1 MQAKFSEEESPMD
14 FIGTR
19 GGEAVSSLEAARF
32 CLCRAGG
39 VYAPIEMPRRFKD
52 GDMATLA
59 WLPHGRRVAHIFSM
73 FCKEIE
79 FQELVEHAEAVYT
92 KERYGVHS
100 TPIRKEGGVCTLE
113 LWNGPTGS
121 PEDLSLGILP
131 ALLRA
136 ADGAG
141 GEAPVDRVAL
151 CTDVETALAAAEA
164 FREDKNTR
172 IAALYAADSATA
184 RESRLAALAG
194 DRLLLL
200 PLSGDRRVAED
211 IATAFLREGDDR
223 RLLPLNASH
232 WMIFLARVI
241 VYVSAYCEMVLRRH
255 VKFGKPI
262 HLAISGDRMDDVA
275 AALMA
280 KRMGTPIGRVI
291 VAARQDSFLCDLT
304 KSGRIVKASLS
315 GGELPGGLERL
326 LFALSGR
333 NPGFLKTVC
342 DGLSEDGVYTLPPD
356 MVEELR
362 EDLWVATISDEET
375 RAEMAASHQEE
386 AALLTIET
394 AAIRVAAKKYATEN
408 GADIPVLHVAPDCPF
423 AGDVASTPARLP
435 PEEAVRKLRL
445 FQGHNE

>member
-1 MQAKFSEEESPMD
+1 MD
-14 FIGTR
+14 FVGTR
-19 GGEAVSSLEAARF
+19 GGAVISSLEAARF

-59 WLPHGRRVAHIFSM
+59 WLPHGRRIAHIFSM

-79 FQELVEHAEAVYT
+79 FRELVEHAEAVYT
-92 KERYGVHS
+92 KERYGVHP
-100 TPIRKEGGVCTLE
+100 TPIRKEGGSCMLE
-113 LWNGPTGS
+113 LWGGPTGS
-121 PEDLSLGILP
+121 PEDLTLGILP
-131 ALLRA
+131 ALLRE

-141 GEAPVDRVAL
+141 GDAPIDRIAL
-151 CTDVETALAAAEA
+151 CADVETALAAAEA
-164 FREDKNTR
+164 FREDKNIR

-184 RESRLAALAG
+184 RQSRLAALAG

-200 PLSGDRRVAED
+200 PLSGDRRVAEGIMAD
-211 IATAFLREGDDR
+211 FLREGDNR

-232 WMIFLARVI
+232 WMIFLAKII

-255 VKFGKPI
+255 VKFGKAI
-262 HLAISGDRMDDVA
+262 HLAISGDHPDDVA

-291 VAARQDSFLCDLT
+291 VAARRESFLCDLIE
-304 KSGRIVKASLS
+304 SGRIVKASLP

-326 LFALSGR
+326 LFALSGQ

-342 DGLSEDGVYTLPPD
+342 NGLSEDGAYNLPPD
-356 MVEELR
+356 MLEELR

-375 RAEMAASHQEE
+375 HAEMAISPSKEP
-386 AALLTIET
+386 TIPTAET
-394 AAIRVAAKKYATEN
+394 AAIRIAAKKYATEN
-408 GADIPVLHVAPDCPF
+408 GADTPVLHVAPDCPF
-423 AGDVASTPARLP
+423 AGDVASAPARLR
-435 PEEAVRKLRL
+435 PEEAVRRLRL
-445 FQGHNE
+445 YQGHNE